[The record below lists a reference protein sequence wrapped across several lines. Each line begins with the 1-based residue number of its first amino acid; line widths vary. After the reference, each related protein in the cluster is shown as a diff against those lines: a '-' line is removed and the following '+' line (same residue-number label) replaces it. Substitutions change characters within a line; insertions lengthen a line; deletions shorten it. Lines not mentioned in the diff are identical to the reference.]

1 MKQQGLDEE
10 TRKVPLR
17 VETRKV
23 AVGSDKQFARFV
35 RTLIVREI
43 RNGARTFGDLL
54 MNLPSIYPTDA
65 LAAMDRM
72 QRLPGVDTDVL
83 ERIRRDA
90 RVRPQGSSVGGSLLP
105 LPHPLDFEWRFSDET
120 CREMLIAASEMTRKG
135 EMILLY
141 GTPGLA
147 YSAISLPVRN
157 RRVVFVGEDN
167 TVTQRLIGLNKA
179 AGRPISMVVE
189 GNVRRECASAVLV
202 DPPWYPDYLNPM
214 FKSAVVALRLNGV
227 ILGSLPPL
235 GIRPGVAEERDV
247 FDMFTERHGLEQ
259 VDLEELAISY
269 ETPFFEEN
277 ALAAVGVYSPAVWR
291 RGDLAIYRRRKVQG
305 DEGSVPQPNRERWKE
320 VEIEGMRIRIRLDT
334 GVLAT
339 VEDLQSLVR
348 GDILPS
354 VSRRDPRRSK
364 ANVWT
369 SGNRIYRAGNPMV
382 ALEAAHAC
390 RDGPT
395 RSVWRNLVEED
406 AFTALVSRIRRI
418 ATTEGEE
425 RARFARG
432 TVSRFGRAA

>member
-1 MKQQGLDEE
+1 MKPQGLVEE

-43 RNGARTFGDLL
+43 
-54 MNLPSIYPTDA
+54 P
-65 LAAMDRM
+65 
-72 QRLPGVDTDVL
+72 QRRTDVRRFADEPAVDLSDGCVGGDGSDAEASRCRYGCL

-105 LPHPLDFEWRFSDET
+105 LPHPIDFEWRFSDET

-167 TVTQRLIGLNKA
+167 AVTQRLIGLNKA
-179 AGRPISMVVE
+179 AGRPISIVVG
-189 GNVRRECASAVLV
+189 GNVGRECASAVLV

-214 FKSAVVALRLNGV
+214 FKSAVVACRLNGV

-334 GVLAT
+334 VVLAT
-339 VEDLQSLVR
+339 VEGLQSLVR

-369 SGNRIYRAGNPMV
+369 SGNRIYRGGRPDGRSRSGTRMQRWANSFGV
-382 ALEAAHAC
+382 AQ
-390 RDGPT
+390 
-395 RSVWRNLVEED
+395 
-406 AFTALVSRIRRI
+406 SR
-418 ATTEGEE
+418 
-425 RARFARG
+425 
-432 TVSRFGRAA
+432 